1 MAHVDRYINEQFD
14 LSQTNLAGA
23 VADRQLGQGGQ
34 VACEDTWNT
43 TVDDQTPVRSAFYWS
58 NKLGFWLVEKLGFW
72 LAKKLSFWFVDVTYN
87 YFLEIK
93 WKEEQPIAAE

>member
-43 TVDDQTPVRSAFYWS
+43 TVDDQTPVR
-58 NKLGFWLVEKLGFW
+58 
-72 LAKKLSFWFVDVTYN
+72 
-87 YFLEIK
+87 
-93 WKEEQPIAAE
+93 

>member
-1 MAHVDRYINEQFD
+1 MVSNIRHQHRRDRSILKTVSKNDFSAANSPIKEPKTPMAHVDRYINEQFD

-43 TVDDQTPVRSAFYWS
+43 TVDDQTPVR
-58 NKLGFWLVEKLGFW
+58 
-72 LAKKLSFWFVDVTYN
+72 
-87 YFLEIK
+87 
-93 WKEEQPIAAE
+93 